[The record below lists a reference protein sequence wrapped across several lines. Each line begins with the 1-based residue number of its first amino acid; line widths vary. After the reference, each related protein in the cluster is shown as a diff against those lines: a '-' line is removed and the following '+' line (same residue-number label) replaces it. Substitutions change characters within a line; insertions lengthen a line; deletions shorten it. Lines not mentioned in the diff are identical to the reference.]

1 MTAFFISLLLF
12 FPGND
17 MICLAYNFTES
28 ILFFYAR
35 GNDRMLTYSL
45 SAEDAQPLYEQLV
58 SYLRED
64 ILSGRL
70 GSGTR
75 LPSKRSFAENL
86 GVSSITVEAAYGRLM
101 DEGFVISEPK
111 RGYFVT
117 QLTHRSV
124 VHKPSPEAKIR
135 LPEKQAVFSLD
146 LSGNRTPPE
155 RFPFSVWTH
164 LLRETVNDKGAEL
177 LLPSPC
183 GGIQELRDAI
193 AWHLAAF
200 RGMNADPDRIIVGAG
215 TEYLYGL
222 LIQLLG
228 SDRIFCL
235 EDPGYRK
242 IAQIYS
248 SHGVECRWAPMDE
261 AGLTVSGLQ
270 SAGADIAHI
279 SPTHHFPTGITM
291 PITRRYELLS
301 WAGARPDRYII
312 EDDYDS
318 EFRLSGRPI
327 PSLQS
332 IDESGRVI
340 YMNTFSKSL
349 ASTIRISYMVL
360 PPALANEYYRRLSFY
375 SCTVSTFDQYT
386 LARFISDG
394 YFEKHVNRM
403 RLFYVR
409 LRKTLLQL
417 IAASPIADRIDV
429 QERDSG
435 LHFLLRIDT
444 ARPDEELRS
453 LLAQRGINLLP
464 LAAYYHSPEAAPA
477 HTFILNYSSLNA
489 SDLEHALPI
498 LAELI

>member
-1 MTAFFISLLLF
+1 
-12 FPGND
+12 
-17 MICLAYNFTES
+17 
-28 ILFFYAR
+28 
-35 GNDRMLTYSL
+35 MLTYSL
-45 SAEDAQPLYEQLV
+45 STEDSLPLYEQLV
-58 SYLRED
+58 ARLRED

-70 GSGTR
+70 PPGAR

-86 GVSSITVEAAYGRLM
+86 GVSSITVETAYGRLM
-101 DEGFVISEPK
+101 DEGYVVSEPK
-111 RGYFVT
+111 RGYYVA
-117 QLTHRSV
+117 QLSPWKHLPVFT
-124 VHKPSPEAKIR
+124 PSADLR
-135 LPEKQAVFSLD
+135 LPPAPQEYTLD
-146 LSGNRTPPE
+146 LSGNRTPPK
-155 RFPFSVWTH
+155 RFPFSVWTR
-164 LLRETVNDKGAEL
+164 LLRETVNDRGAEL

-183 GGIQELRDAI
+183 GGVRELRAAI
-193 AWHLAAF
+193 AWHLKAF
-200 RGMNADPDRIIVGAG
+200 RGMDVDPDRIIVGAG

-228 SDRIFCL
+228 SGRVFCL

-242 IAQIYS
+242 IAQVYS
-248 SHGVECRWAPMDE
+248 SHGVECRWAPMDGC
-261 AGLTVSGLQ
+261 GLTVSGLQ
-270 SAGADIAHI
+270 SVGADVAHI

-291 PITRRYELLS
+291 PIVRRYELLA
-301 WAGARPDRYII
+301 WANAVPNRYII

-318 EFRLSGRPI
+318 EFRLTGRPI

-332 IDESGRVI
+332 IDECGRVI

-360 PPALANEYYRRLSFY
+360 PSALASEYYRRLSFY

-386 LARFISDG
+386 LAKFISEG

-409 LRKTLLQL
+409 LRKTLLRQ

-435 LHFLLRIDT
+435 LHFLLQIDT
-444 ARPDEELRS
+444 RRPDEELLS
-453 LLAQRGINLLP
+453 LLHESGIHLLP
-464 LAAYYHSPEAAPA
+464 ISTYYHSPETAPA
-477 HTFILNYSSLNA
+477 HTFILNYSSLDA
-489 SDLEHALPI
+489 SILEQALPI